1 LDKKKI
7 IKRSVPMALR
17 LRNKL
22 GILKIDTNH
31 YFICGGI
38 DIFYN
43 NATRATFVFDSG
55 DNKVK

>member
-1 LDKKKI
+1 MTI